1 MDHPGR
7 IYRLGWLM
15 GFPGNQLNGVRD
27 SYGLGKL
34 NDAGSE
40 LRMYF
45 LFEQPPR
52 YLRYLLI
59 LE

>member
-7 IYRLGWLM
+7 IYRLGWLI

-27 SYGLGKL
+27 SYGLGEL

-40 LRMYF
+40 LCM
-45 LFEQPPR
+45 
-52 YLRYLLI
+52 
-59 LE
+59 